1 VAPLRE
7 LTPFLLDEENVLA
20 GISCFRG
27 LTLRTGLLLVTNHR
41 LVWTKQSFLRR
52 HPVIVA
58 IPYADLRELRFYLD
72 EDMHRPAPHPVR
84 GGKGSDSTTEIFSF
98 VGRRYDALP
107 SVVSVLGEVP
117 GERLILRLDPAISRD
132 LSPTNRVR
140 VHG

>member
-72 EDMHRPAPHPVR
+72 EDMHRPALHPVR
-84 GGKGSDSTTEIFSF
+84 GGKESDSTTEIFSF
-98 VGRRYDALP
+98 VERRYDALP

>member
-52 HPVIVA
+52 
-58 IPYADLRELRFYLD
+58 
-72 EDMHRPAPHPVR
+72 PVR

-98 VGRRYDALP
+98 VERRYDALP
-107 SVVSVLGEVP
+107 SVVSVLGEVR

-132 LSPTNRVR
+132 LSPTKRVR